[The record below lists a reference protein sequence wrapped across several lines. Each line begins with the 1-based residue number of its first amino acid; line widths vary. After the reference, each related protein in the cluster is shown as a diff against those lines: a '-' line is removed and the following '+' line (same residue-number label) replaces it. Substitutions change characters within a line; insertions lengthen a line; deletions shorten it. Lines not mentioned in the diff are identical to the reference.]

1 MIKST
6 ARRALVTG
14 VSRRRG
20 IGFAIARRLL
30 ADGASVFAQSWT
42 SHDRAQPWGADPAG
56 IDGVL
61 AALGG
66 TGGRLAHAEYD
77 LERPEAPA
85 ELVAEAALRFD
96 GLDTLVVNHARSS
109 LGRLDELDAEEL
121 DRCWAVNVRAT
132 LLLVKEFAA
141 RFIGMDGRVV
151 LFTSGQH
158 LAPMD
163 GEIPYAASKGALHQL
178 TLTLSE
184 ALADR
189 GITVNTVNPGPTDTG
204 WSGPELDDLV
214 SRSMPKGRWNTP
226 DEAAGVV
233 AMLIGE
239 DAAPIT
245 GRVID
250 AEAGFRRWPLT
261 SEGPTR
267 ADKPPDSR

>member
-1 MIKST
+1 MISST
-6 ARRALVTG
+6 PRRALVTG

-20 IGFAIARRLL
+20 IGYAITRRLL

-42 SHDRAQPWGADPAG
+42 PHDAGQPWGADPAG
-56 IDGVL
+56 IDGML
-61 AALGG
+61 ATLGG
-66 TGGRLAHAEYD
+66 EGERLAHAEYD
-77 LERPEAPA
+77 LARPEAPA
-85 ELVAEAALRFD
+85 ELVGEAARRLG

-109 LGRLDELDAEEL
+109 LGRLDELEADEL

-132 LLLVKEFAA
+132 LLLVKDFAA
-141 RFIGMDGRVV
+141 RFTGTDGRVV

-158 LAPMD
+158 LAPMHD
-163 GEIPYAASKGALHQL
+163 EIPYAVSKGALHQL

-204 WSGPELDDLV
+204 WAGPELAQRVTRL
-214 SRSMPKGRWNTP
+214 MPKGRWNSP

-233 AMLIGE
+233 AMLIGA

-250 AEAGFRRWPLT
+250 AEAGMRRWA
-261 SEGPTR
+261 G
-267 ADKPPDSR
+267 